1 MKTQQEREDSLKV
14 LETAIQTELQKKGK
28 ATLHQIAK
36 ENKTFKITGFK
47 NRDANIEITK
57 GNFEKKEWV
66 AFLFQSD
73 VIGENIEMEASII
86 LFRKNLY
93 SKDNDI
99 IPTTNKGLLGTLAAK
114 NAFIKELEIKPIEKK
129 CFVSQYN
136 ENNETVKVESL
147 ELVFEIIESIEIV
160 TTN

>member
-1 MKTQQEREDSLKV
+1 MKTQQEKEDSLKV

-36 ENKTFKITGFK
+36 EGKTFKITGFK
-47 NRDANIEITK
+47 NRDANIETSK

-73 VIGENIEMEASII
+73 VIGTELEMEASII

-93 SKDNDI
+93 DLNDNTKI

-114 NAFIKELEIKPIEKK
+114 NAFVKELEIKPIEKK

-147 ELVFEIIESIEIV
+147 ELVFEIIEIV
-160 TTN
+160 EAN